1 MIQTQNMKYLP
12 LFNPISKTAA
22 ASASG
27 TVDTRGSDDGPT
39 LTRWATEGTNPTRSV
54 LVDGSPT
61 DWCTNVPAFIGDDT
75 TTGFTIPAADTDDPQ
90 VVKFEVDLSKRRR
103 YLELA
108 VTAGATQVM
117 SAIALLHKGSR
128 TPNIDAESGCSEIVI
143 G

>member
-27 TVDTRGSDDGPT
+27 TVDTRGWDYAT
-39 LTRWATEGTNPTRSV
+39 ILTILDTAGTNPTGLV
-54 LVDGSPT
+54 LGDGSAT
-61 DWCTNVPAFIGDDT
+61 DSFTDVPAFIGDDT